1 MVCSEKQ
8 LHLSGTGYQP
18 CKGVGL
24 AISGAYRLAC
34 LGLLLFF
41 MWIGS
46 PSATV
51 AETANES
58 PAVPVDQLQQA
69 FASLSESVQSP
80 VGARNDQS
88 DAFAYQQDQRLLQFL
103 KRYVRVLSEASNS
116 ADAASEGIVVSA
128 LVQLDEPLDSLIA
141 RRLTGLETRIE
152 ERSLLAETLSGVEQ
166 ITAEAYTEGL
176 IQLRMQYLV
185 TLVDVIEAR
194 AATGL
199 SDAVLLSMLR
209 ERLHH
214 SSEALLGTIG
224 YSESARAM
232 LVRQLADDPDNA
244 ELKAALDLQ
253 VLRIERAG
261 EQLAQVVD
269 LLERLGVDTS
279 AERRVLLRQSSAVSV
294 SLVDATVLSALLDDV
309 TTTAVAWWQQEAF
322 DLIFSLLMFIGILLL
337 ARLLARLTR
346 RGVARVLASRG
357 NRMGVL
363 LQDVLTRMA
372 GAVVMALGFLVALS
386 QLGISVAP
394 MLAGLGVAGFIVG
407 FALQD
412 VLGNFA
418 AGAMI
423 LAYRPFDTDDYID
436 VAGVQG
442 TVKRMNLVS
451 TTITTPDNQS
461 LIIPNSKIWGDVI
474 RNYTGQRMR
483 RVDLEFGVSY
493 GDSIEHVEAI
503 LSDIIANTPEVLPDP
518 PPNIRV
524 HRLGESS
531 VDFIVRPWVATEH
544 YWDVYW
550 RLQREVK
557 LRFDAEGICI
567 PFPQRDVHHYY
578 EGATPDVAI
587 KNLNVD

>member
-1 MVCSEKQ
+1 MVFLERQS
-8 LHLSGTGYQP
+8 HPSASGRRSLIGP
-18 CKGVGL
+18 LPAVKRPWLG
-24 AISGAYRLAC
+24 C
-34 LGLLLFF
+34 LGALLVSL
-41 MWIGS
+41 WIGS
-46 PSATV
+46 AGADTV
-51 AETANES
+51 DIASERAI
-58 PAVPVDQLQQA
+58 PPVVQLQQA
-69 FASLSESVQSP
+69 FELLAGHSQTRT
-80 VGARNDQS
+80 GARSDQE

-103 KRYVRVLSEASNS
+103 KRYVRVLADGSSASSAVSQAAYESEL
-116 ADAASEGIVVSA
+116 A
-128 LVQLDEPLDSLIA
+128 LLDNPLDALIEDRLA
-141 RRLTGLETRIE
+141 RLEERIE
-152 ERSLLAETLSGVEQ
+152 QRTAWAATLSGIEQ
-166 ITAEAYTEGL
+166 ITAQAYVEGL
-176 IQLRMQYLV
+176 IQLRVQYLV
-185 TLVDVIEAR
+185 TLVDVIDAR
-194 AATGL
+194 AARGQPATT
-199 SDAVLLSMLR
+199 LLSMLR
-209 ERLHH
+209 ERLQQ
-214 SSEALLGTIG
+214 STEALLGTIG
-224 YSESARAM
+224 YGESARAM
-232 LVRQLADDPDNA
+232 LARQLTDSPNNA
-244 ELKAALDLQ
+244 ELQAALDLQ
-253 VLRIERAG
+253 VLRIERAS
-261 EQLAQVVD
+261 EQLGQLVD
-269 LLERLGVDTS
+269 LLERLGVDTT
-279 AERRVLLRQSSAVSV
+279 AERRVLLRQSGSVSV
-294 SLVDATVLSALLDDV
+294 SLVDANVLSVLFDDV
-309 TTTAVAWWQQEAF
+309 TTTAMTWWQQQAF
-322 DLIFSLLMFIGILLL
+322 DLIFNLLMFVGILLL
-337 ARLLARLTR
+337 ARLLARVAS

-357 NRMGVL
+357 NRIGVL

-372 GAVVMALGFLVALS
+372 GGVVMALGFLVALS

-474 RNYTGQRMR
+474 RNYTGQRIR

-493 GDSIEHVEAI
+493 GDSIEQVEAI
-503 LSDIIANTPEVLPDP
+503 LRDIIAKTPEVLLDP
-518 PPNIRV
+518 PPNVRV

-578 EGATPDVAI
+578 EGAPPNVDVN
-587 KNLNVD
+587 NLNVD